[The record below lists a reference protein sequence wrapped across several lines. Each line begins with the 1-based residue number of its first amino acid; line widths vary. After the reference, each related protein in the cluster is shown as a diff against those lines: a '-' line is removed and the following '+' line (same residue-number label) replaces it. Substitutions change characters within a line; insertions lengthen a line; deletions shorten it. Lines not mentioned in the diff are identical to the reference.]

1 MASTV
6 RKMMVAAV
14 LAGMLAL
21 TIAPAFAG
29 TAASPDDTARF
40 LAGLPPASDSP
51 LAALTNDAEW
61 QEHARS
67 FNSIF
72 AREDANTLSKVRAF
86 SAAHLGNYHDA
97 MLYFFS
103 GPDFLYAT
111 SFFPHA
117 STYVMAGLE
126 PVGDIPQLT
135 DLSRGS
141 VDQTLQNLQTSLNT
155 ILNISFFITKNMQS
169 QLNEGQV
176 FGTLPVLY
184 VFLAR
189 TGKTVHEAS
198 FVSLD
203 AQGNFVAAND
213 HSAGNVIHGVRIV
226 FSDGNG
232 PQQTL
237 YYFSTNL
244 GDDGVRESGF
254 LAFCAKLGPADS
266 FIKSDSYLLHGENFS
281 KVRNFLLDHSANI
294 LQDDSGIPV
303 VDFDSKK
310 WKLEPFGHYLGALG
324 LFPGSGQPRLAELF
338 RNAAPLDFGIGY
350 RWQKDTSNLMLA
362 ERLPDTTAA
371 TASVNPPSTMPADG
385 VDGIAVGSPNTPGWV
400 RDHPHFAASKT
411 SPAAPKPAPEE
422 HFVWGWGWTYR
433 R

>member
-21 TIAPAFAG
+21 TTAPAFAG

-40 LAGLPPASDSP
+40 LAGLPPAADSP
-51 LAALTNDAEW
+51 LASLANDPDW
-61 QEHARS
+61 QQHAHS
-67 FNSIF
+67 FNAIF
-72 AREDANTLSKVRAF
+72 AREDQNTLSKVRAF
-86 SAAHLGNYHDA
+86 SAAHLGSYHDA

-141 VDQTLQNLQTSLNT
+141 VDQTLQNLQASLNT

-198 FVSLD
+198 FVTLD
-203 AQGNFVAAND
+203 AQGNFVAPND
-213 HSAGNVIHGVRIV
+213 HSAGNATHGVKIV

-281 KVRNFLLDHSANI
+281 KVRNFLLDHSATI

-303 VDFDSKK
+303 VDFDTKK

-371 TASVNPPSTMPADG
+371 TASVNPSSTMPVDG
-385 VDGIAVGSPNTPGWV
+385 ADGIAVGSPNTPGWV
-400 RDHPHFAASKT
+400 RDHSHFAASRT
-411 SPAAPKPAPEE
+411 PPAAPKPAAEQ
-422 HFVWGWGWTYR
+422 HFVWGWGWGYR